1 MKLITREKQIEHPM
15 EEVFDISPGTTV
27 VEYKEP
33 EITPVPT
40 SISYDAKDNELDD
53 KLETIYT
60 VAMGSATEL
69 SDQIETVEGR
79 YKARM
84 GEVSATM
91 LSVALGA
98 VREKAL
104 IKQHKDKLMGKSGTG
119 PQTINNNLVV
129 ADRNELMR
137 MMLASKKPTE

>member
-1 MKLITREKQIEHPM
+1 MKLITKEKPIEHPM
-15 EEVFDISPGTTV
+15 EEIFDISPGTTI

-33 EITPVPT
+33 EVVPAT
-40 SISYDAKDNELDD
+40 DSILYDTKDTDIDD
-53 KLETIYT
+53 KLENIYAT
-60 VAMGSATEL
+60 AIGTATAMSE
-69 SDQIETVEGR
+69 QIEVVEGR

-98 VREKAL
+98 VREKSL
-104 IKQHKDKLMGKSGTG
+104 LKQHKDKLIGKPGAG
-119 PQTINNNLVV
+119 PQTVNNNLVV

-137 MMLASKKPTE
+137 MMLAAKKPA

>member
-1 MKLITREKQIEHPM
+1 MKLITKEKPIEHPM
-15 EEVFDISPGTTV
+15 EEIFDISPGTTI

-33 EITPVPT
+33 EVVPAT
-40 SISYDAKDNELDD
+40 DSILYDTKDTDIDD
-53 KLETIYT
+53 KLENIYAT
-60 VAMGSATEL
+60 AIGTATAMSE
-69 SDQIETVEGR
+69 QIEVVEGR

-98 VREKAL
+98 VREKSL
-104 IKQHKDKLMGKSGTG
+104 LKQHKDKLIGKPGAGT
-119 PQTINNNLVV
+119 QTVNNNLVV

-137 MMLASKKPTE
+137 MMLAAKKPA